1 LNYNSTGNITGT
13 SSNVTL
19 VAGSYS
25 TIFDNT
31 GNITLA
37 NVATTYING
46 PWNNGNIVI
55 NPLGPGS
62 VIIDGNLSVVAGGY
76 LSSTVAAAT
85 LSSTASSV
93 GYQGLPQNSQS
104 GGYTLVIGDAGKHI
118 YSSATQTVT
127 IPANASVAFPIGT
140 VVTFISGT
148 GATTTIAITSD
159 TMYLAG
165 SGTTGSRT
173 LAAYGMATA
182 VKVTSTSWYINGTG
196 LT

>member
-1 LNYNSTGNITGT
+1 
-13 SSNVTL
+13 
-19 VAGSYS
+19 
-25 TIFDNT
+25 
-31 GNITLA
+31 
-37 NVATTYING
+37 
-46 PWNNGNIVI
+46 
-55 NPLGPGS
+55 
-62 VIIDGNLSVVAGGY
+62 
-76 LSSTVAAAT
+76 
-85 LSSTASSV
+85 
-93 GYQGLPQNSQS
+93 
-104 GGYTLVIGDAGKHI
+104 
-118 YSSATQTVT
+118 
-127 IPANASVAFPIGT
+127 VAFPIGT